1 MFLSSLAIAVLLSS
15 NGGSKIYLEQPGAS
29 NSAQFDEYQD
39 FKFYS
44 RSNSK
49 DKQSIQSNY
58 ESGEENIPHHPT
70 SALSGQCTCVVSIIA
85 PRLVTPSE

>member
-70 SALSGQCTCVVSIIA
+70 IVRTMHLCCVNHCTKASD
-85 PRLVTPSE
+85 S